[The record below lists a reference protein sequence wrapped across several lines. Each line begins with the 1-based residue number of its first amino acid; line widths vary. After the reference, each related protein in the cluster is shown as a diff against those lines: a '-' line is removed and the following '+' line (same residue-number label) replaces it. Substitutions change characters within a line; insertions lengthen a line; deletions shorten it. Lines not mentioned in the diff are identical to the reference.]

1 MKVHQ
6 QLISRIKDQFGVTAI
21 VIAIVMAML
30 LGFTALAVDIG
41 YVMTTRNELQNVADA
56 AALAAT
62 RQLGAIYQGMSYAQQ
77 QNYVCDPATVL
88 PIAQDVAGKNRAGG
102 KNITIND
109 SDIIIGQWDANTK
122 TLTPTLGQPDAVKVI
137 SRRDGSANGPIITF
151 FARILGIN
159 TVDVGADATAALT
172 GQATAGEGDLEIPI
186 GISSFF
192 FNPGERCNDWIK
204 FSPTNDPDS
213 CAGWTTFALS
223 PSNDITVRRIL
234 QEVPDYTNPDTTAG
248 ETGFEFIGGDLST
261 PTFDALLML
270 FKDKGYD
277 YNYNPAATT
286 QTYEPIGTTTI
297 EGNVVPVTG
306 THPGGIPLLDDD
318 GVTQLLY
325 PDGTGRNYHVW
336 QTTVVVY
343 DWYDC
348 SNPNTRIML
357 TGFSTVQLTDVERP
371 PEKTLIGKVI
381 CDVVDSE
388 DSRGGGGEYGT
399 KGSIPGLVE

>member
-88 PIAQDVAGKNRAGG
+88 PIAQDVAGMNRAGG
-102 KNITIND
+102 RNITIND
-109 SDIIIGQWDANTK
+109 TDVIIGQWDANTK

-137 SRRDGSANGPIITF
+137 SRRDGGANGPIITF

-159 TVDVGADATAALT
+159 TVDVSADATAALT
-172 GQATAGEGDLEIPI
+172 GQGTSEPGELELPI

-192 FNPGERCNDWIK
+192 FMGHGCNEHIQ
-204 FSPTNDPDS
+204 FSPTNDPES
-213 CAGWTTFALS
+213 CAGWTAWDYS
-223 PSNDITVRRIL
+223 SNDITIRRIL
-234 QEVPDYTNPDTTAG
+234 GGELTSPATQAG
-248 ETGFEFIGGDLST
+248 TSDANFIGGDLSV
-261 PTFDALLML
+261 PTFNELLLL

-277 YNYNPAATT
+277 YDPATGKVLT
-286 QTYEPIGTTTI
+286 GYDSEGKPIPG
-297 EGNVVPVTG
+297 VVPFP
-306 THPGGIPLLDDD
+306 PGVPLFAED
-318 GVTQLLY
+318 GVTRLYY
-325 PDGTGRNYHVW
+325 PDGPNYTPLTPRNHHKWETKVI
-336 QTTVVVY
+336 VY
-343 DWYDC
+343 EWYDC
-348 SNPNTRIML
+348 SNPNTTIGIVGYTPIEL
-357 TGFSTVQLTDVERP
+357 IDVLGP
-371 PEKTLIGKVI
+371 PDKLLRGKVM
-381 CDVVDSE
+381 CELVSNE
-388 DSRGGGGEYGT
+388 DNRGGGGEYGV